1 MEVSGY
7 CIYLY
12 IYNMELQLIFISLEG
27 SSMWCV
33 PNNEWLGWRYNGLK
47 LGIGI
52 KKRAH
57 FFGQD
62 IRHYIKGF
70 SSAALIV
77 HLILGGDLNDT
88 DTCS

>member
-1 MEVSGY
+1 VVVF
-7 CIYLY
+7 
-12 IYNMELQLIFISLEG
+12 LI
-27 SSMWCV
+27 M
-33 PNNEWLGWRYNGLK
+33 WLGWRYNGLK
-47 LGIGI
+47 LGI

-62 IRHYIKGF
+62 IRHCIKGF

-77 HLILGGDLNDT
+77 HSVLEGYLNDT